1 MKWKCLDYSE
11 EEIKEASDDTLKAWM
26 LSEWASCRIKSPPKE
41 FGKFSALVA
50 VEMKKRKI
58 DYMKYIG

>member
-11 EEIKEASDDTLKAWM
+11 KEIKEASDDTLKAWM
-26 LSEWASCRIKSPPKE
+26 LKEWANCRLEECPKE
-41 FGKFSALVA
+41 FGKFSALVTK
-50 VEMKKRKI
+50 EMKKRKI

>member
-11 EEIKEASDDTLKAWM
+11 KEIKEASDDTLKAWM
-26 LSEWASCRIKSPPKE
+26 LTEWGSCQLEKPPKE
-41 FGKFSALVA
+41 FGKFSVLIIK
-50 VEMKKRKI
+50 EMKKRGI